1 MMKQPQSKVNNLFA
15 KTTLIFSFLLV
26 IVCCLAIYFSI
37 HDKKNS
43 IDNTMDT
50 ILTNSGQEFE
60 NITSN
65 FLQAYLPLYELTEEE
80 NAILL
85 SYYTSS
91 DELLPQEKK
100 ILTNIMKKMQLRD
113 NRIHWIAMYSV
124 DRDIN
129 YILYSEQSSI
139 NVLPDDF
146 AYIEN
151 FKNKTDRMEI
161 YGMKHVSNASY
172 TNTTFSI
179 SGGAPYGSQNNCIF
193 IGYKT
198 ASLGENVSLFP
209 ASVSSMQ
216 YYILSDDQ
224 IVYDSTGQ
232 YDISSL
238 YLPSGNMSGI
248 RSLQGERKYIKAL
261 EVTNSSSYIVCM
273 MDFTDLLLFIN
284 HHTPLL
290 LLIFICFFAFSA
302 FISKSIQ
309 AQVAKEVTVI
319 KDGLH
324 ILADNHLEYRLPTE
338 FQQSGFP
345 EIAENINAMS
355 SKLNESI
362 QKAYYF
368 ELKQKDAQ
376 IAELQATF
384 NPHFLYNTLEMLRS
398 KSYDSGDINTA
409 SLIANLASI
418 FRSFIG
424 AKTFIP
430 IKEELSN
437 SRRYLTLLIAR
448 YGDKVDF
455 QYDIDSELLH
465 YGIIRNVFQLLIE
478 NYFVH
483 GFDASREDGHI
494 YISGHA
500 IDAENIEFQVIDNG
514 YGMSEE
520 SLAKLNQEITG
531 PIRHNKES
539 FGLKN
544 LNQRLKL
551 FYGPDYGLTISGNEN
566 GGLTISIII
575 KKMTVEEYEERQV
588 SH

>member
-261 EVTNSSSYIVCM
+261 KVTNSSSYIVCM

-398 KSYDSGDINTA
+398 KSYDSRDINTA